1 MDFDPRDY
9 DSRDDE
15 RHVNSSRGGSGGST
29 DDRDSDDDW
38 RQPDVQPCDRN
49 DADAR
54 TLGRGPGND
63 RQGSDEHAR
72 HRDDPRSGE
81 REREHRERDRDERN
95 PLTRH
100 LYLPRGL
107 ERELVRDRGRDYTLR
122 GSETRTLVRFEWSPV
137 VTFAS
142 TTIDLPIRAPAT
154 SATSASSGSSR
165 PSASLV
171 PASMRWCLAK

>member
-38 RQPDVQPCDRN
+38 RQPDVQPCSSEPCRS
-49 DADAR
+49 
-54 TLGRGPGND
+54 LPG
-63 RQGSDEHAR
+63 
-72 HRDDPRSGE
+72 PRSGE

-122 GSETRTLVRFEWSPV
+122 GSETRTLATVGAFRV
-137 VTFAS
+137 VS
-142 TTIDLPIRAPAT
+142 SRDLRDHHDRPADPRSGDLRHLREQRLVETLRVPGSGEHAVVLSEGGPT
-154 SATSASSGSSR
+154 SARG
-165 PSASLV
+165 P
-171 PASMRWCLAK
+171 P